1 MKYTRKHKDEYRY
14 ISEEKDRILQL
25 IKYCEW
31 KNCDNKGI
39 YKAPKNR
46 LFLREFHWF
55 CLEHVKLYN
64 SQWDYFSGS
73 SQKEIEKEVR
83 EDMTWH
89 RPTWPMGVNNNIF
102 NIKLNDPYTVF
113 KNKKFKSSNE
123 NNINRESN
131 IKITN
136 AFTVLELKMNSSL
149 PEVKRRY
156 KTLVK
161 KYHPDAN
168 KGEKNTS
175 DRLIKIN
182 AAYSFLLKKLS

>member
-14 ISEEKDRILQL
+14 ISEEKVRILQL

-73 SQKEIEKEVR
+73 SQKEIEKEIR

-113 KNKKFKSSNE
+113 K
-123 NNINRESN
+123 
-131 IKITN
+131 
-136 AFTVLELKMNSSL
+136 NSSL